1 MLRLGSDIAGHPPLV
16 LVGPG
21 AGGPTFAFAWRSLG
35 IARDIIH
42 RMKKAVVL
50 PALLALGFSLCVIA
64 QTEADYSGW
73 MKDIAQT
80 KGKVAK
86 GVASKSAEVPADAEH
101 LAGLFAKVAAFWQGR
116 NASDAVTIAKGAESA
131 SNDLAA
137 AAKAGDESKEQ
148 SDLQTINGACGMCH
162 MAHRA
167 GEKGNFSI
175 K

>member
-1 MLRLGSDIAGHPPLV
+1 
-16 LVGPG
+16 
-21 AGGPTFAFAWRSLG
+21 
-35 IARDIIH
+35 
-42 RMKKAVVL
+42 
-50 PALLALGFSLCVIA
+50 
-64 QTEADYSGW
+64 

-86 GVASKSAEVPADAEH
+86 GVASKSADVPNDAEH

-116 NASDAVTIAKGAESA
+116 GVGDAVGIAKGAEKA
-131 SNDLAA
+131 SNELAA
-137 AAKAGDESKEQ
+137 AAKAGDEAAQQ
-148 SDLQTINGACGMCH
+148 SSLMAINGACANCH

>member
-1 MLRLGSDIAGHPPLV
+1 LR
-16 LVGPG
+16 
-21 AGGPTFAFAWRSLG
+21 
-35 IARDIIH
+35 IARDIIP
-42 RMKKAVVL
+42 RMKKALVL

-86 GVASKSAEVPADAEH
+86 GVASKSADVPTDAEH

-116 NASDAVTIAKGAESA
+116 NASDAVTIAKSAESA

-137 AAKAGDESKEQ
+137 AAKAGDEAKEQ
-148 SDLQTINGACGMCH
+148 SNLQTINGACGMCH

>member
-1 MLRLGSDIAGHPPLV
+1 
-16 LVGPG
+16 
-21 AGGPTFAFAWRSLG
+21 
-35 IARDIIH
+35 
-42 RMKKAVVL
+42 MKKALVL
-50 PALLALGFSLCVIA
+50 PALLTLGFSLCVIA
-64 QTEADYSGW
+64 QTDADYSGW

-86 GVASKSAEVPADAEH
+86 GVASKSEDVPTAEH

-116 NASDAVTIAKGAESA
+116 NASDAVTIAKSAESA

-137 AAKAGDESKEQ
+137 AAKEGDEAKAQ
-148 SDLQTINGACGMCH
+148 SNLQTINGACGMCH